1 MILCII
7 LFKIIMLFYIV
18 RWYNV
23 PFTSSLPFQDNLSA
37 LMDINDENQQL
48 IAQYEKEKNKRK
60 EFEEVINSN

>member
-1 MILCII
+1 M
-7 LFKIIMLFYIV
+7 
-18 RWYNV
+18 WYNV